1 MHAAVQLANIPHLVD
16 LVCDNL
22 ITRDIY
28 RSTIVCRDF
37 YLGFSR
43 NIFNSINIQWR
54 ATFNKLT
61 RHDTLKALSS
71 QTGNIHSVSTTFAEI
86 FRVFVQ
92 AALPNPCP
100 VPYPAID
107 PTAFHRLRT
116 LKYIYPKESSY
127 PKLLKN
133 HKYLPSILSVIESS
147 PNLESLHLGF
157 FLFKEPDYIQ
167 RLMSAIR
174 KKGRCLQE
182 LHFASEEYV
191 GSEILRELL
200 WSCAAVRRLD
210 LSVRYYDLYRNLIG
224 PKEARHLDKLAKEA
238 LSIGDG
244 CKTEDIVFQWRQL
257 VLPCDRSDYGVLA
270 LVPVLRHCSLLE
282 ELKVPMVGARYY
294 SKLLQH
300 FSPSVLPKLCRV
312 DFRYLSMFIPDLES
326 SSSPNTYSI
335 LHSFGSLQSVVAW
348 NSISTRRS
356 GVFADWLISNCF
368 STLERLNI
376 SGCSQFRSPHLQR
389 ILCGCPMLKEVDA
402 LNKDRR
408 PNRGFDLTW
417 PLLDLYD
424 IKDSKEEGDG
434 EWACL
439 GLEVLQLCYTERG
452 ATVAIPAAL
461 YKQISRLKRIQVL
474 RLMNAGTIGC
484 GDNMIIIKEERDSVR
499 KAVKEW
505 SCLSDLREL
514 RLLGLK
520 PYVPEEYI
528 KERRKQWAK
537 LERLYYD

>member
-1 MHAAVQLANIPHLVD
+1 MHAAVQFANIPHLVD

-22 ITRDIY
+22 TTRDIY

-43 NIFNSINIQWR
+43 NIFNSINIEWR

-71 QTGNIHSVSTTFAEI
+71 QTGNIHSVSTTFAET
-86 FRVFVQ
+86 FRVLVQ
-92 AALPNPCP
+92 AALPSPCP

-116 LKYIYPKESSY
+116 LECIYSGSSY

-133 HKYLPSILSVIESS
+133 RKYLSSILSVIESS

-182 LHFASEEYV
+182 IHFTSNEYV
-191 GSEILRELL
+191 GSRTLRELL
-200 WSCAAVRRLD
+200 WSCAAVHRLN
-210 LSVRYYDLYRNLIG
+210 LSAKYYDLLRSPIEPN
-224 PKEARHLDKLAKEA
+224 EARHLDKLAKEA
-238 LSIGDG
+238 LSIDDG
-244 CKTEDIVFQWRQL
+244 CETADIVFQWRQL
-257 VLPCDRSDYGVLA
+257 ILPCGRSDFGVLA
-270 LVPVLRHCSLLE
+270 LVPVLRHCPLLE
-282 ELKVPMVGARYY
+282 ELKAPMVRSRYY
-294 SKLLQH
+294 PELLQY
-300 FSPSVLPKLCRV
+300 FSPSVLPKLSRV
-312 DFRYLSMFIPDLES
+312 DFRYLSMFIPDLEYFS
-326 SSSPNTYSI
+326 SSNVYSI
-335 LHSFGSLQSVVAW
+335 LHSFGSLESVVAW
-348 NSISTRRS
+348 NSISTKRS
-356 GVFADWLISNCF
+356 GVFADWLASNCF
-368 STLERLNI
+368 STLERLDI
-376 SGCSQFRSPHLQR
+376 SGCPQFRSPHLQR
-389 ILCGCPMLKEVDA
+389 ILRACPMLKEVDA

-408 PNRGFDLTW
+408 PSHGSDLTW

-424 IKDSKEEGDG
+424 IKDSKEKGDG

-439 GLEVLQLCYTERG
+439 GLEVLQLCYTERD

-461 YKQISRLKRIQVL
+461 YKQISKLKRIQVL

-484 GDNMIIIKEERDSVR
+484 GDNMIIIKEESDSVK

-528 KERRKQWAK
+528 KERRTQWTK